1 MTLIN
6 MLIMILEDHKQRT
19 KLTCTQS
26 SKEETVYGNLLHNN
40 RKLMQLKGQAK
51 VI

>member
-26 SKEETVYGNLLHNN
+26 SKEETVYGLFMFVTQQQKIN
-40 RKLMQLKGQAK
+40 AA
-51 VI
+51 